1 MRSVRTMSTVLALAA
16 LVVACGDDGSSGSTS
31 AVTSEVT
38 TTQAVTTTE
47 ATPTTEPTPTTD
59 VVTTDTVPVA
69 MAPAVWPAAD
79 VVFATP
85 EEAATDFVTNA
96 LGVPAVLGEFMA
108 GDSQSGEI
116 EVFLE
121 TEGGA
126 TSTASA
132 RSVLLMRQLGP
143 DNGWFVIAAINE
155 FATVTTPES
164 GSTLAAGTMTV
175 EGVARGFEATV
186 VVEAFVAGSTDLLDQ
201 QIVMAG
207 NFDQALPY
215 SVDLDLSAAQSGDVV
230 VILVRGTVGLET
242 DPGDFS
248 AIPVIV
254 S

>member
-1 MRSVRTMSTVLALAA
+1 MMP
-16 LVVACGDDGSSGSTS
+16 G
-31 AVTSEVT
+31 
-38 TTQAVTTTE
+38 
-47 ATPTTEPTPTTD
+47 ATP
-59 VVTTDTVPVA
+59 A
-69 MAPAVWPAAD
+69 AVIMLLS
-79 VVFATP
+79 
-85 EEAATDFVTNA
+85 E
-96 LGVPAVLGEFMA
+96 
-108 GDSQSGEI
+108 
-116 EVFLE
+116 FLE

-143 DNGWFVIAAINE
+143 DNGWFVIAAVND
-155 FATVTTPES
+155 FAGVATPGS
-164 GSTLAAGTMTV
+164 GDMVAAGPVTV